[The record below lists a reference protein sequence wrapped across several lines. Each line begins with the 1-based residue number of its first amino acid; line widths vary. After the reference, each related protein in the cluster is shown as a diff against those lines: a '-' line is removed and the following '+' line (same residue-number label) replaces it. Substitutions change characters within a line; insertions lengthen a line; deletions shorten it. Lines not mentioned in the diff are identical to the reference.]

1 MIFVTYAISLL
12 VRSCQF
18 VNSASAASNSTE
30 VEGGNNNSAASAAS
44 TVSAPGLYNGILDP
58 VTGERQG
65 HNLDKDEL
73 DLLINYI
80 ANRVWWRSSAQEYPM
95 VRNSV
100 ADMFGYVAQDNREF
114 SNVYIMEIFKVMAV
128 SNFMIVKRYE
138 RPLLILVRINDVY

>member
-1 MIFVTYAISLL
+1 MSLAATMQSPMIFVTLAISLL

-18 VNSASAASNSTE
+18 VNASTMNSVNESEGGPAAASRARVPGTF
-30 VEGGNNNSAASAAS
+30 
-44 TVSAPGLYNGILDP
+44 GLYNGVSDSAS
-58 VTGERQG
+58 GERLG

-100 ADMFGYVAQDNREF
+100 SDMFGYVAQDNREF
-114 SNVYIMEIFKVMAV
+114 SNVYI
-128 SNFMIVKRYE
+128 
-138 RPLLILVRINDVY
+138 

>member
-1 MIFVTYAISLL
+1 MQSPMIFVTYAISLL

-18 VNSASAASNSTE
+18 INSAAASNSAE
-30 VEGGNNNSAASAAS
+30 AEGNSNSAAAVSA
-44 TVSAPGLYNGILDP
+44 VSAPGLYNGVLDP
-58 VTGERQG
+58 LTGERQG

-114 SNVYIMEIFKVMAV
+114 SNVYI
-128 SNFMIVKRYE
+128 
-138 RPLLILVRINDVY
+138 